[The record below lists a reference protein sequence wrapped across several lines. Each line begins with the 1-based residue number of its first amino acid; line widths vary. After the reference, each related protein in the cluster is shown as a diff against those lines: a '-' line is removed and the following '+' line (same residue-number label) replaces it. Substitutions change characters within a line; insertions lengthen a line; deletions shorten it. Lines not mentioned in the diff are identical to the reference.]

1 MGSFIRRKD
10 VKSLYK
16 VETWL
21 GLGLDLLQDFRTG
34 GLMGTIFKNVF
45 SQDPKNNQAI
55 VIKAEG
61 LYQMCRFEHAFA
73 LFSKVIELVRRALC
87 NLRLTIIF

>member
-1 MGSFIRRKD
+1 MVGIGTGPAAVFHQDWGIDGDKD
-10 VKSLYK
+10 L
-16 VETWL
+16 
-21 GLGLDLLQDFRTG
+21 
-34 GLMGTIFKNVF
+34 TIFKIVF

>member
-1 MGSFIRRKD
+1 MRHGWDWTYCRVQDKGINGDKD
-10 VKSLYK
+10 L
-16 VETWL
+16 
-21 GLGLDLLQDFRTG
+21 
-34 GLMGTIFKNVF
+34 TILKNVF
-45 SQDPKNNQAI
+45 SQDLKNNQAI

-87 NLRLTIIF
+87 NL